1 MAQFTGK
8 VALVTGGGSGIG
20 REIALAFA
28 REGASVMVVDVVER
42 GASETV
48 NLIRSEGGKAEYVL
62 GDVSKLADVQHA
74 VQQTVQ
80 TYGKLNYACNNAG
93 IAGESAV
100 TAEMSEA
107 NWNRVIGINLSSV
120 FFGIKAEIPELLKAG
135 GGVIIN
141 TASIL
146 GVVGFASSAAYTSAK
161 HGVVGL
167 TKTAALEYATQGIRV
182 NAIAPGFIYTP
193 LIENGGMGEGT
204 DAYNYIS
211 GLHAMKRMGKP
222 SEVADAVIWLCSD
235 KASFVTGATILIDGG
250 YTAQ

>member
-193 LIENGGMGEGT
+193 LSRMVEWVK
-204 DAYNYIS
+204 
-211 GLHAMKRMGKP
+211 GLMP
-222 SEVADAVIWLCSD
+222 
-235 KASFVTGATILIDGG
+235 TITSPD
-250 YTAQ
+250 YTP